1 MNQNHVHVGFVGG
14 FAIAGNVR
22 TLLENLRRL
31 LRSQPTEFECDLLL
45 ADGESLPAG
54 YRGIRI
60 DAPPVNTA
68 RERITTLSRAIRRY
82 VGRESPDVLVQ
93 LTKFPTHGTAVAIA
107 GRLSGTPTITRLAG
121 DNFREHKFVRGLGAR
136 AKTFAL
142 KNVIGLAAVHLPNA
156 VIALGPQGRRDLAK
170 RLRRRNV
177 REIPQPI
184 DREQFFPVEIHE
196 REQIREELGMPALGD
211 GRILLTVG
219 RVSRRKGAETI
230 RKVADELPSD
240 IRWYV
245 VGDGPM
251 REELSSVDRVRA
263 VGRVPHDRIADY
275 YRAADLYVHP
285 SLHDGL
291 PNVLL
296 EATACGTPSIA
307 RDVGECSTVATE
319 TFDDEDQLP
328 GLVLANYPEPEL
340 PGRFKPDRL
349 GGVYEDLL
357 ANSDTA

>member
-1 MNQNHVHVGFVGG
+1 MSQNYVHVGFVGG
-14 FAIAGNVR
+14 LDIAGNVR

-31 LRSQPTEFECDLLL
+31 LRSRPTEFDCDLLL
-45 ADGESLPAG
+45 TDGESLPAG

-60 DAPPVNTA
+60 DAPTVNTA
-68 RERITTLSRAIRRY
+68 RERITTLTRAIRRY
-82 VGRESPDVLVQ
+82 VARESPDVLVQ
-93 LTKFPTHGTAVAIA
+93 LTKFPTHGTAIVIA
-107 GRLSGTPTITRLAG
+107 GRLTGTPTITRLAG
-121 DNFREHKFVRGLGAR
+121 DNFREHKFVSGLGAR

-142 KNVIGLAAVHLPNA
+142 KNVIGLVAIHLPNA
-156 VIALGPQGRRDLAK
+156 VIALGPHGRADLAN

-184 DREQFFPVEIHE
+184 DREQFFPVETDE

-219 RVSRRKGAETI
+219 RVSRRKGAGTI
-230 RKVADELPSD
+230 RQVADELPSD
-240 IRWYV
+240 VRWYV

-251 REELSSVDRVRA
+251 CEELSSVDRVRA
-263 VGRVPHDRIADY
+263 VGRVPHERIADY

-319 TFDDEDQLP
+319 TFDDKSQL
-328 GLVLANYPEPEL
+328 LNLANRNYDRVEL
-340 PGRFKPDRL
+340 SNRFNQERL
-349 GGVYEDLL
+349 GHRYETLFIEV
-357 ANSDTA
+357 AE